1 METDAIPPA
10 KRFEPGEPGEPPE
23 SHEPPKWPASPR
35 PDEDGVDVTLLRWM
49 LSLTPAERLEVL
61 QQHVDAV
68 EAIRGA
74 S

>member
-10 KRFEPGEPGEPPE
+10 KRFEPGEPPE